1 MNELQAILA
10 RLPHRR
16 VTIRVFAERR
26 DAEQRPAWRDLWG
39 WLAAELATL
48 DDEERADLLRRIHE
62 IDARHAEEAKVAEE
76 VAKVIDL
83 ETGREHDED

>member
-48 DDEERADLLRRIHE
+48 DDEERATVR
-62 IDARHAEEAKVAEE
+62 DALDGVPAPLWPGAS
-76 VAKVIDL
+76 
-83 ETGREHDED
+83 